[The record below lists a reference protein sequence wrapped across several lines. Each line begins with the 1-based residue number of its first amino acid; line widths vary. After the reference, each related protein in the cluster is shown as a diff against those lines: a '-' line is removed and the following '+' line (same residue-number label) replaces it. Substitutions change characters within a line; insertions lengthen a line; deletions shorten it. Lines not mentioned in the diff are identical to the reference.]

1 MCRDESN
8 RGPRQEEGGPIEK
21 DEVLKQMKRTRIVG
35 MLLFPE
41 VALLNGTVVSSARE
55 SATVKVPFAFEV
67 GNQKLPA
74 GTYGLEMLTQSRPEK
89 GSLEVMVLRGRDVK
103 SYASFV
109 AALEKGDGRASSA
122 MFLSRGER
130 KILVAVRANG
140 RVFKL
145 PCPETQIDFPEGGA
159 RPVTVVA
166 EQTLAIET
174 QEQK

>member
-1 MCRDESN
+1 
-8 RGPRQEEGGPIEK
+8 
-21 DEVLKQMKRTRIVG
+21 MKRTWIVG
-35 MLLFPE
+35 MLLFPGL
-41 VALLNGTVVSSARE
+41 ALLNGAAVSRAPE
-55 SATVKVPFAFEV
+55 SATVKVPFAFEA

-89 GSLEVMVLRGRDVK
+89 GALEVMVLRGRDVK

-109 AALEKGDGRASSA
+109 AALEKGDGRVASA
-122 MFLSRGER
+122 MFLSQGER

-145 PCPETQIDFPEGGA
+145 AYPETQIDFPEGGA

-166 EQTLAIET
+166 EQILLAIET
-174 QEQK
+174 QGQE